1 MKIDKFQIAQYIV
14 TKYPGEVTSMKLQ
27 KLMYYC
33 YAWQLVANNKI
44 FDASFEAW
52 THGPVEPEIYKEYKD
67 FGRKPVSVPRAPKLN
82 VPLLDFILDSYAVYS
97 AIELSKTT
105 HLELPWKQYKDTG
118 GVIPDD
124 ELLSYYNKQL
134 FAWNFPVEEGK
145 PYYPPKTSSHYSFT
159 FDMEKDYVPVFD
171 SLQEYLNG
179 FKKENERFL
188 GIIKNQHE
196 FQS

>member
-1 MKIDKFQIAQYIV
+1 MDKFQIAQYIAA
-14 TKYPGEVTSMKLQ
+14 KYPGEVTPMKLQ

-33 YAWQLVANNKI
+33 YAWQLVAKEKK

-52 THGPVEPEIYKEYKD
+52 PHGPVEPDIFAEYKV
-67 FGRKPVSVPRAPKLN
+67 FGRKPISVTEAPKLN
-82 VPLLDFILDSYAVYS
+82 VPILDFILDSYSVYS

-105 HLELPWKQYKDTG
+105 HLESPWKQHKGTG
-118 GVIPDD
+118 EVIPDN
-124 ELLSYYNKQL
+124 ELFAFYSKHP
-134 FAWNFPVEEGK
+134 FAWNFPVEVDK
-145 PYYPPKTSSHYSFT
+145 SYYPPKTSSHYSFT
-159 FDMEKDYVPVFD
+159 FDMEKDYVPVFN

-188 GIIKNQHE
+188 GIIKNRHE